1 MTNKRF
7 PLYTLAAALVLVF
20 TSVSASAQSATTS
33 VLTAGLRTPTRVIV
47 SPKGNLLVAEA
58 GNGPNT
64 GRISIIDP
72 ATGSRRTLVDGLPSG
87 FAPPEGDPSGPSG
100 LEMRGRT
107 LFVVIGAGDGTMNGP
122 VPGTELP
129 NPNPSSAFLSSVLSI
144 RLSPL
149 AEDTTQGFTISAA
162 DRESLGFKKL
172 SDGTG
177 NELLIELVTNF
188 RNFSEES
195 VPGFPTTVRA
205 SNPFGIALRG
215 NTLYVVDASQ
225 NLVWEV
231 DSDTGATRR
240 FVTFAAR
247 PNPLPF
253 GPPFIDPVPDNV
265 RLTGKSLLVPLLTGF
280 PFPGG
285 SAEVRKIRL
294 VNTANE
300 PFITGLSSA
309 IDVLPAKN
317 SSGQDQFFTLEFS
330 TDMLANG
337 PGRLMR
343 FDAVGGSRIV
353 LVDNLISPTGMAQNP
368 TTGDLYVVE
377 TFPGLIL
384 RVKTQ

>member
-7 PLYTLAAALVLVF
+7 PLYSLAAALVLAF
-20 TSVSASAQSATTS
+20 TSISASAQSATTS
-33 VLTAGLRTPTRVIV
+33 VLTAGLKTPTRIIV

-87 FAPPEGDPSGPSG
+87 FAPPEGDASGPSG

-107 LFVVIGAGDGTMNGP
+107 LYVVIGAGDGTMNGP

-129 NPNPSSAFLSSVLSI
+129 NPNPSSPFLSSVLSI
-144 RLSPL
+144 RLSAL
-149 AEDTTQGFTISAA
+149 AEDTTQGFTIAAA
-162 DRESLGFKKL
+162 DQGSLGFKKL
-172 SDGTG
+172 SDGAG
-177 NELLIELVTNF
+177 NELVIELVTNF
-188 RNFSEES
+188 RNFSEEPI
-195 VPGFPTTVRA
+195 PGFPTTVRA

-240 FVTFAAR
+240 FVTFASR

-265 RLTGKSLLVPLLTGF
+265 RLMGKSLLVPLLTGF

-343 FDAVGGSRIV
+343 FDGIGGSRVV

-368 TTGDLYVVE
+368 TTGDLYIVE

>member
-1 MTNKRF
+1 MTNKRL
-7 PLYTLAAALVLVF
+7 PLYTLAAALALVF
-20 TSVSASAQSATTS
+20 TTINASAQSATTS
-33 VLTAGLRTPTRVIV
+33 VLAAGLRTPTRVIV

-72 ATGSRRTLVDGLPSG
+72 ATGNRRTLVDGLPSG

-107 LFVVIGAGDGTMNGP
+107 LFVVIGAGDGTINGP
-122 VPGTELP
+122 NGSEIP
-129 NPNPSSAFLSSVLSI
+129 NPDASSQFLSCVLSI

-149 AEDTTQGFTISAA
+149 AEETTQGFTIGAA
-162 DRESLGFKKL
+162 DQDALGFKKL
-172 SDGTG
+172 ADGAG
-177 NELLIELVTNF
+177 NDLVIELVTNF
-188 RNFSEES
+188 RNFTEDPS
-195 VPGFPTTVRA
+195 PDNPTGVRA

-215 NTLYVVDASQ
+215 STLYVADASQ

-240 FVTFAAR
+240 FVTFAPT

-253 GPPFIDPVPDNV
+253 GPPFIDAVPDNV
-265 RLTGKSLLVPLLTGF
+265 RLIGKSLLVPFLTGF

-285 SAEVRKIRL
+285 TSEVRKIRL
-294 VNTANE
+294 VNGANE
-300 PFITGLSSA
+300 PFITDLSSA

-317 SSGQDQFFTLEFS
+317 ASGQDQFFTLEFS

-343 FDAVGGSRIV
+343 FDAVGGSRVV

-368 TTGDLYVVE
+368 TTGDIFVVE